1 MRPYVLGEENQM
13 YEDIKK
19 NKMKTGFIVFA
30 FLLMITLILYYICYL
45 FDMSSYAAITVALT
59 FSIISTIA
67 TYYNCDKI
75 VLASVHAREATR
87 EEDLQLTNIL
97 DALMVASGLEHK
109 PRLYVMESSQPNA
122 FATGRNPENAI
133 ICVTTGLLQKLD
145 YYELEG
151 VVAHELSHIKNYD
164 ILLSA
169 VISVMVGFVIMLSDI
184 FTRTMLRPSRKSN
197 DDDNKGN
204 GILLVIGFI
213 FLILSPIIS
222 NLIQLAVSRR
232 REYLADATA
241 VQFTRN
247 PDGLISALKKISSD
261 DSELDV
267 ASNSN
272 SYMYIENP
280 FPKKRM
286 KQVSN
291 LFSTH
296 PTVEDRVQALENLK

>member
-1 MRPYVLGEENQM
+1 M

-19 NKMKTGFIVFA
+19 NKRKTGVIVFS
-30 FLLMITLILYYICYL
+30 FLTMITLILYYICYM
-45 FDMSSYAAITVALT
+45 FDISSYAAITIALT

-75 VLASVHAREATR
+75 VLASVKAREATR

-97 DALMVASGLEHK
+97 EALMVASGLEHK
-109 PRLYVMESSQPNA
+109 PRLYVVESSQPNA

-184 FTRTMLRPSRKSN
+184 FTRTMFHSSKRDR
-197 DDDNKGN
+197 DEDNKGN
-204 GILLVIGFI
+204 GILMIIGLV

-241 VQFTRN
+241 IGFTRN
-247 PDGLISALKKISSD
+247 PDGLISALKKISAD
-261 DSELDV
+261 DSKLDV
-267 ASNSN
+267 ASQSN
-272 SYMYIENP
+272 AYMYIANP
-280 FPKKRM
+280 FPKKRV
-286 KQVSN
+286 KEASS
-291 LFSTH
+291 LLSTH
-296 PTVEDRVQALENLK
+296 PSVEERVAALENLR

>member
-1 MRPYVLGEENQM
+1 M

-19 NKMKTGFIVFA
+19 NKRKTGVIVFS
-30 FLLMITLILYYICYL
+30 FLTMITLILYYICYM
-45 FDMSSYAAITVALT
+45 FDISSYAAITIALT
-59 FSIISTIA
+59 FSIISTIV

-75 VLASVHAREATR
+75 VLASVKAREATR

-109 PRLYVMESSQPNA
+109 PRLYVVESSQPNA

-184 FTRTMLRPSRKSN
+184 FTRAMFYSSKKDR

-204 GILLVIGFI
+204 GILMIIGLV

-241 VQFTRN
+241 VGFTRN
-247 PDGLISALKKISSD
+247 PDGLISALKKISAD
-261 DSELDV
+261 DSKLDV
-267 ASNSN
+267 ASQSN
-272 SYMYIENP
+272 AYMYIANP
-280 FPKKRM
+280 FPKKRV
-286 KQVSN
+286 KEASS
-291 LFSTH
+291 LLSTH
-296 PTVEDRVQALENLK
+296 PSVEERVAALENLR

>member
-1 MRPYVLGEENQM
+1 M
-13 YEDIKK
+13 YEDIRK
-19 NKMKTGFIVFA
+19 NKIKTGVIVFT
-30 FLLMITLILYYICYL
+30 FLLMITLILYYVCYMFEL
-45 FDMSSYAAITVALT
+45 SSYVAITIALG

-75 VLASVHAREATR
+75 VLASVKAREATR

-122 FATGRNPENAI
+122 FATGRNPENAV

-169 VISVMVGFVIMLSDI
+169 VISVMVGFVVMLSDL
-184 FTRTMLRPSRKSN
+184 FTRTMLRSSRRDN

-204 GILLVIGFI
+204 AIIMIIGLI
-213 FLILSPIIS
+213 FLIISPLVS

-247 PDGLISALKKISSD
+247 PEGLISALKKISG
-261 DSELDV
+261 DSSKLDV

-280 FPKKRM
+280 FPKKRV
-286 KQVSN
+286 KQISN

-296 PTVEDRVQALENLK
+296 PTVEERIQALENLK